1 MKRREWIKSAALIGG
16 SLSMSSAL
24 RGMPSAAPMGT
35 ASPSDSSHGYVNL
48 SINENQWGPS
58 PKARS
63 AMVAAIAYAYE
74 YPAVPHKKL
83 REEIARHEAVDPSQV
98 LIGAGSSDML
108 KASSYVFGLQG
119 GSIVAAEPTFNDL
132 LRWAEPNGAEIVRVP
147 WNDAYSPDLEKIT
160 TSLRADT
167 RLVYVCNPENPA
179 GTLCDTSE
187 LRTFCIATAKTC
199 PVFVDEAYIDFAG
212 EADKLT
218 MMGLVR
224 DGLPVIVS
232 RTFSKAHGL
241 GGMRVGYAVTTPE
254 LAEKLKTAYVHG
266 VVCGAS
272 HASIEGARAAYA
284 DTAWLA
290 HVRSETAQVRANFCK
305 FLDSIGQAYI
315 PSHTTFMLMPVKANS
330 QMLADTLFNMTQV
343 RISPRLIHG
352 QNYLRISM
360 GSPAQMAKL
369 ESGLKLVLATS

>member
-24 RGMPSAAPMGT
+24 RGMPTAAPLGT
-35 ASPSDSSHGYVNL
+35 ALPSDSSHGYVNL

-58 PKARS
+58 PKARE
-63 AMVAAIAYAYE
+63 AMVKAVSYAYE
-74 YPAVPHKKL
+74 YPAVPHRKL
-83 REEIARHEAVDPSQV
+83 REEIAVHEGVDPSQV
-98 LIGAGSSDML
+98 LIGAGSSDLL
-108 KASSYVFGLQG
+108 KASSYVYGLQG
-119 GSIVAAEPTFNDL
+119 GSLVAAEPTFNDL
-132 LRWAEPNGAEIVRVP
+132 LRWAEPNGTEVIRIP
-147 WNDAYSPDLEKIT
+147 WNDEFSPDLNKISS
-160 TSLRADT
+160 SLRSDT

-187 LRTFCIATAKTC
+187 LKDFCMETAKSC

-224 DGLPVIVS
+224 EGLPIIVS

-254 LAEKLKTAYVHG
+254 IAEKLKLAYVHG

-272 HASIEGARAAYA
+272 HVSIEGARVAYA
-284 DTAWLA
+284 DRQWLT
-290 HVRSETAQVRANFCK
+290 HVRTETAKVRADFEG
-305 FLDSIGQAYI
+305 FLDNIGQPFI
-315 PSHTTFMLMPVKANS
+315 PSYTTFVLMPVNTDSKVI
-330 QMLADTLFNMTQV
+330 ADTLFNMTKV

-352 QNYLRISM
+352 QNYLRISL
-360 GSPAQMAKL
+360 GSPAQMRKL
-369 ESGLKLVLATS
+369 KSGLELVLAAT